1 MHSGNALADSVSAV
15 FSKIAGKLKTL
26 GRRIRLSVENED
38 EELEPRDFSSQRTA
52 RISSP
57 SARGLGAGYEGK
69 DGNGSP
75 VYIRKQSEDAD
86 FGGTPEYTPVY
97 RPVYDDQMKGFE
109 TTEAPAAETDE
120 DMPFMFQ
127 RKRPEY
133 KRVDYTKTEVITG
146 EPINQ
151 YSDDAVPDGLMDIG
165 KTAPAEAAPA
175 AEVPEVPVAAAVSDL
190 TEEAPA
196 AEVSAEVPEAPVAVI
211 EEVPAEPE
219 AAPVTEVPEV
229 PAAVSVSDLTEEAP
243 AVPAAAASEA
253 PAEEIPCEVPA
264 ESASVPE
271 AEVPEIAEASVPA
284 EPAAE
289 VSSEV
294 PAEPEISTD
303 DIMFQLAIAST
314 DAEALHAAIEEASA
328 FVRPEAIAAEQ
339 SEYEESSVD
348 AALLSE
354 AAEAVPAAEV
364 PEAPAVAAE
373 APSEPEQPMEHPYRI
388 PETGMLA
395 LPAAVSVEALGAPAA
410 SAPAIAAAA
419 EVPALPAPSA
429 SAPVTSTVVAVPRL
443 PKKTLEE
450 LEAEASEH
458 QPFPEPSS
466 EGIAAGEDI
475 DYIVPSSPLNVA
487 ETRMTG
493 TVSGVRTRTVTEIV
507 DLDRDLLFT
516 ARGDMLS
523 DEILSM
529 DCTSDDDSELPEDGL
544 EGYDRRFKIRMKPQP
559 REAPRAA
566 VQIPPVLMK
575 MGYVPYRF
583 TGDLR
588 SLRH

>member
-75 VYIRKQSEDAD
+75 VYIREQSEDAD

-219 AAPVTEVPEV
+219 AAPVTEIPEV

-253 PAEEIPCEVPA
+253 PAEA
-264 ESASVPE
+264 AAVPE
-271 AEVPEIAEASVPA
+271 AEVPEIAEVSVPA

-289 VSSEV
+289 VPEAPAEDS
-294 PAEPEISTD
+294 AEPEISTD

-364 PEAPAVAAE
+364 PAAAE
-373 APSEPEQPMEHPYRI
+373 APSEPEQPAHPYRI

-419 EVPALPAPSA
+419 EVPVLPAPSA

-450 LEAEASEH
+450 LEAEASER

>member
-219 AAPVTEVPEV
+219 AAPVTEIPEV

-253 PAEEIPCEVPA
+253 PAEA
-264 ESASVPE
+264 AAVPE
-271 AEVPEIAEASVPA
+271 AEVPEIAEVSVPA

-289 VSSEV
+289 VPEAPAEDS
-294 PAEPEISTD
+294 AEPEISTD

-364 PEAPAVAAE
+364 PAAAE
-373 APSEPEQPMEHPYRI
+373 APSEPEQPAHPYRI

-419 EVPALPAPSA
+419 EVPVLPAPSA

-450 LEAEASEH
+450 LEAEASER

>member
-196 AEVSAEVPEAPVAVI
+196 AEVPAEVPEAPVAVI

-219 AAPVTEVPEV
+219 AAPVTEIPEV

-253 PAEEIPCEVPA
+253 PAEA
-264 ESASVPE
+264 AAVPE
-271 AEVPEIAEASVPA
+271 AEVPEIAEVSVPA

-289 VSSEV
+289 VPEAPAEDS
-294 PAEPEISTD
+294 AEPEISTD

-364 PEAPAVAAE
+364 PAAAE
-373 APSEPEQPMEHPYRI
+373 APSEPEQPAHPYRI

-419 EVPALPAPSA
+419 EVPVLPAPSA

-450 LEAEASEH
+450 LEAEASER

>member
-219 AAPVTEVPEV
+219 AAPVTEIPEV
-229 PAAVSVSDLTEEAP
+229 PAAVSLSDLTAEAP

-253 PAEEIPCEVPA
+253 PAEA
-264 ESASVPE
+264 AAVPE
-271 AEVPEIAEASVPA
+271 AEVPEIAEVSVPA

-289 VSSEV
+289 VPEAPAEDS
-294 PAEPEISTD
+294 AEPEISTD

-364 PEAPAVAAE
+364 PAAAE
-373 APSEPEQPMEHPYRI
+373 APSEPEQPAHPYRI

-419 EVPALPAPSA
+419 EVPVLPAPSA

-450 LEAEASEH
+450 LEAEASER

>member
-219 AAPVTEVPEV
+219 AAPVTEIPEV
-229 PAAVSVSDLTEEAP
+229 PAAVSVSDLTAEAP

-253 PAEEIPCEVPA
+253 PAEA
-264 ESASVPE
+264 AAVPE
-271 AEVPEIAEASVPA
+271 AEVPEIAEVSVPA

-289 VSSEV
+289 VPEAPAEDS
-294 PAEPEISTD
+294 AEPEISTD

-364 PEAPAVAAE
+364 PAAAE
-373 APSEPEQPMEHPYRI
+373 APSEPEQPAHPYRI

-419 EVPALPAPSA
+419 EVPVLPAPSA

-450 LEAEASEH
+450 LEAEASER

>member
-1 MHSGNALADSVSAV
+1 
-15 FSKIAGKLKTL
+15 
-26 GRRIRLSVENED
+26 
-38 EELEPRDFSSQRTA
+38 
-52 RISSP
+52 
-57 SARGLGAGYEGK
+57 
-69 DGNGSP
+69 
-75 VYIRKQSEDAD
+75 
-86 FGGTPEYTPVY
+86 
-97 RPVYDDQMKGFE
+97 
-109 TTEAPAAETDE
+109 
-120 DMPFMFQ
+120 
-127 RKRPEY
+127 
-133 KRVDYTKTEVITG
+133 
-146 EPINQ
+146 
-151 YSDDAVPDGLMDIG
+151 
-165 KTAPAEAAPA
+165 
-175 AEVPEVPVAAAVSDL
+175 
-190 TEEAPA
+190 
-196 AEVSAEVPEAPVAVI
+196 
-211 EEVPAEPE
+211 
-219 AAPVTEVPEV
+219 
-229 PAAVSVSDLTEEAP
+229 
-243 AVPAAAASEA
+243 
-253 PAEEIPCEVPA
+253 
-264 ESASVPE
+264 
-271 AEVPEIAEASVPA
+271 
-284 EPAAE
+284 
-289 VSSEV
+289 
-294 PAEPEISTD
+294 
-303 DIMFQLAIAST
+303 
-314 DAEALHAAIEEASA
+314 
-328 FVRPEAIAAEQ
+328 
-339 SEYEESSVD
+339 
-348 AALLSE
+348 
-354 AAEAVPAAEV
+354 
-364 PEAPAVAAE
+364 
-373 APSEPEQPMEHPYRI
+373 
-388 PETGMLA
+388 MLA

-450 LEAEASEH
+450 LEAEASER

>member
-219 AAPVTEVPEV
+219 AAPVTEIPEV

-253 PAEEIPCEVPA
+253 PAEA
-264 ESASVPE
+264 AAVPE
-271 AEVPEIAEASVPA
+271 AEVPEIAEVSVPA

-289 VSSEV
+289 VPEAPAEDS
-294 PAEPEISTD
+294 AEPEISTD

-364 PEAPAVAAE
+364 PAAAE
-373 APSEPEQPMEHPYRI
+373 APSEPEQPAHPYRI

-419 EVPALPAPSA
+419 EVPVLPAPSA

>member
-133 KRVDYTKTEVITG
+133 RRVDYTKTEVITG

-219 AAPVTEVPEV
+219 AAPVTEIPEV

-253 PAEEIPCEVPA
+253 PAEA
-264 ESASVPE
+264 AAVPE
-271 AEVPEIAEASVPA
+271 AEVPEIAEVSVPA

-289 VSSEV
+289 VPEAPAEDS
-294 PAEPEISTD
+294 AEPEISTD

-364 PEAPAVAAE
+364 PAAAE
-373 APSEPEQPMEHPYRI
+373 APSEPEQPAHPYRI

-419 EVPALPAPSA
+419 EVPVLPAPSA

-450 LEAEASEH
+450 LEAEASER

>member
-219 AAPVTEVPEV
+219 AAPVTEIPEV

-253 PAEEIPCEVPA
+253 PAEA
-264 ESASVPE
+264 AAVPE
-271 AEVPEIAEASVPA
+271 AEVPEIAEVSVPA

-289 VSSEV
+289 VPEAPAEDS
-294 PAEPEISTD
+294 AEPEISTD

-314 DAEALHAAIEEASA
+314 DAEALYAAIEEASA

-364 PEAPAVAAE
+364 PAAAE
-373 APSEPEQPMEHPYRI
+373 APSEPEQPAHPYRI

-419 EVPALPAPSA
+419 EVPVLPAPSA

-450 LEAEASEH
+450 LEAEASER

>member
-175 AEVPEVPVAAAVSDL
+175 AEVPEVPVAAVVSDL

-219 AAPVTEVPEV
+219 AAPVTEIPEV

-253 PAEEIPCEVPA
+253 PAEA
-264 ESASVPE
+264 AAVPE
-271 AEVPEIAEASVPA
+271 AEVPEIAEVSVPA

-289 VSSEV
+289 VPEAPAEDS
-294 PAEPEISTD
+294 AEPEISTD

-364 PEAPAVAAE
+364 PAAAE
-373 APSEPEQPMEHPYRI
+373 APSEPEQPAHPYRI

-419 EVPALPAPSA
+419 EVPVLPAPSA

-450 LEAEASEH
+450 LEAEASER

-566 VQIPPVLMK
+566 VQVPPVLMK

>member
-219 AAPVTEVPEV
+219 AAPVTEISEV

-253 PAEEIPCEVPA
+253 PAEA
-264 ESASVPE
+264 AAVPE
-271 AEVPEIAEASVPA
+271 AEVPEIAEVSVPA

-289 VSSEV
+289 VPEAPAEDS
-294 PAEPEISTD
+294 AEPEISTD

-364 PEAPAVAAE
+364 PAAAE
-373 APSEPEQPMEHPYRI
+373 APSEPEQPAHPYRI

-493 TVSGVRTRTVTEIV
+493 TVSGVRIRTVTEIV

>member
-133 KRVDYTKTEVITG
+133 RRVDYTKTEVITG

-175 AEVPEVPVAAAVSDL
+175 AEVPEVPAAAAVSDL

-219 AAPVTEVPEV
+219 AAPVTEIPEV

-253 PAEEIPCEVPA
+253 PAEA
-264 ESASVPE
+264 AAVPE
-271 AEVPEIAEASVPA
+271 AEVPEIAEVSVPA

-289 VSSEV
+289 VPEAPAEDS
-294 PAEPEISTD
+294 AEPEISTD

-364 PEAPAVAAE
+364 PAAAE
-373 APSEPEQPMEHPYRI
+373 APSEPEQPAHPYRI

-419 EVPALPAPSA
+419 EVPVLPAPSA

-450 LEAEASEH
+450 LEAEASER

>member
-175 AEVPEVPVAAAVSDL
+175 AEVPEVPVAAAVSEL

-219 AAPVTEVPEV
+219 AAPVTEIPEV

-253 PAEEIPCEVPA
+253 PAEA
-264 ESASVPE
+264 AAVPE
-271 AEVPEIAEASVPA
+271 AEVPEIAEVSVPA

-289 VSSEV
+289 VPEAPAEDS
-294 PAEPEISTD
+294 AEPEISTD

-364 PEAPAVAAE
+364 PAAAE
-373 APSEPEQPMEHPYRI
+373 APSEPEQPAHPYRI

-419 EVPALPAPSA
+419 EVPVLPAPSA

-450 LEAEASEH
+450 LEAEASER

>member
-219 AAPVTEVPEV
+219 AAPVTEIPEV

-253 PAEEIPCEVPA
+253 PAEA
-264 ESASVPE
+264 AAVPE
-271 AEVPEIAEASVPA
+271 AEVPEIAEVSVPA

-289 VSSEV
+289 VPEAPAEDS
-294 PAEPEISTD
+294 AEPEISTD

-364 PEAPAVAAE
+364 PAAAE
-373 APSEPEQPMEHPYRI
+373 APSEPEQPAHPYRI

-450 LEAEASEH
+450 LEAEASER